1 MSRYLLFSTVFSVSH
16 EVKASTMNTK
26 IMNKRLKNM
35 FPEYREIMQVL
46 AQDDP
51 HFAKLMEDHDELD
64 RQIIQLEQDPVN
76 LINEDIEALKR
87 KKLKLKDTL
96 YSLLKNAAVKDTE

>member
-1 MSRYLLFSTVFSVSH
+1 
-16 EVKASTMNTK
+16 
-26 IMNKRLKNM
+26 M